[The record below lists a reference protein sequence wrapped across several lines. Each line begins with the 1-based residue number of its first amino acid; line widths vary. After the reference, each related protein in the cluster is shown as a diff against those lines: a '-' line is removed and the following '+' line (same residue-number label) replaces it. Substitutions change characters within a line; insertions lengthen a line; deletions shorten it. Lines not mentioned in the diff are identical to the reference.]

1 METKSAGAECSPT
14 LSPAARGRALIDA
27 WRHSGMSLSA
37 FARHHQVR
45 KQRIYYWSKR
55 LQPLKVADK
64 AAPAPVAPP
73 DFVQIAVQVPR
84 SVPPP
89 HRGAATL
96 EVLLPGGAVIRIAP
110 GVDLSLLR
118 LVVQT
123 LVLGGHAMLS
133 FSDNRRIFLAR
144 QQQRPIQTG
153 ALRHATS
160 ARESGQ
166 TGPWASQLFQYLG
179 HRVGLSGGQSMARP
193 PG

>member
-1 METKSAGAECSPT
+1 M
-14 LSPAARGRALIDA
+14 
-27 WRHSGMSLSA
+27 
-37 FARHHQVR
+37 
-45 KQRIYYWSKR
+45 
-55 LQPLKVADK
+55 KVADK

-179 HRVGLSGGQSMARP
+179 HRVGLSGGQSMAHP